1 MCSSRRIQIENP
13 AFRQLGR
20 LALLAEYLTL
30 GGESVYIQ
38 GGREEGERVYI
49 YREGGKRERECE
61 LSKHPTRLS
70 KTRW

>member
-49 YREGGKRERECE
+49 YREGGKRERE
-61 LSKHPTRLS
+61 SVN
-70 KTRW
+70 

>member
-38 GGREEGERVYI
+38 GGREEGER
-49 YREGGKRERECE
+49 ECE